1 MKDLVDIINNVGF
14 PIFAV
19 IVLFWQNSQMRTMFD
34 NEQKELQKALQE
46 NTLALSKL
54 SVTLD
59 DTLGNRKEDENNE
72 PTTKQ
77 A

>member
-34 NEQKELQKALQE
+34 NEQKDLQKTITD
-46 NTLALSKL
+46 NTIVLTKL
-54 SVTLD
+54 SVSI
-59 DTLGNRKEDENNE
+59 DEAMGIKQGGESNE
-72 PTTKQ
+72 PTEK